1 VRRFAAVASLALTL
15 ALMAAGATG
24 CGGSDQSELRVS
36 AAASLRSAFE
46 NYAAAA
52 FPDDQIHQSF
62 AGSDQLAAQIE
73 QGATPDVFAS
83 ANTQYPDELYKK
95 GLLEKPVV
103 FARNR
108 LVLAVPAD
116 SDINSLDDVA
126 KPGVS
131 LVIGDPS
138 VPIGAYTREVIGR
151 LPKAEGSA
159 ILANV
164 RSQEPD
170 VSSIVGKLTQGAA
183 DAGFVYVTDVMAAGD
198 AVRAIALSESLQPEV
213 AYGIGVLSDAP
224 EPELA
229 RQFVKG
235 LEPGGDG
242 VPYLRRAGFLPPG

>member
-1 VRRFAAVASLALTL
+1 MRRLVTVASLALV
-15 ALMAAGATG
+15 AAGAIG
-24 CGGSDQSELRVS
+24 CGSSDHSELRVS
-36 AAASLRSAFE
+36 AAASLRSAFDD
-46 NYAAAA
+46 YATAA

-73 QGATPDVFAS
+73 QGARPDVFAS

-116 SDINSLDDVA
+116 GDIDSLEAVA

-138 VPIGAYTREVIGR
+138 VPIGAYTREVLSR
-151 LPKAEGSA
+151 LPKAESSA

-164 RSQEPD
+164 RSEEPD
-170 VSSIVGKLTQGAA
+170 VSSIIGKLTQGAA
-183 DAGFVYVTDVMAAGD
+183 DAGFVYVTDVTAAGD
-198 AVRAIALSESLQPEV
+198 AVRAIQLPESLQPEV
-213 AYGIGVLSDAP
+213 AYGIGVVSDAP
-224 EPELA
+224 DAELA
-229 RQFVKG
+229 RRFVQG
-235 LEPGGDG
+235 LEPGGAG
-242 VPYLRRAGFLPPG
+242 VPHLRQAGFLPPG